1 MNAFGIPLLN
11 DRLAREA
18 SGGGE
23 GVGAVG
29 VEEAGGVGKAGIVG
43 EEGVGVAGAG
53 SVSGGHTHTSQSQII
68 TQEAKQA
75 KQQEEQLKEQRQA
88 VSRQG
93 VPQQEEA
100 GKGEATLVTL
110 RRGRWQVNN
119 NQVKSLQLTECSIA
133 VGGGGGGGGG
143 VCACVCVWQGQPVDS

>member
-1 MNAFGIPLLN
+1 M
-11 DRLAREA
+11 
-18 SGGGE
+18 GE
-23 GVGAVG
+23 GAVG
-29 VEEAGGVGKAGIVG
+29 VEEAGGVGEAGIVG
-43 EEGVGVAGAG
+43 EQGVGVAGAG

-75 KQQEEQLKEQRQA
+75 KKEEQLKEQRQA

-100 GKGEATLVTL
+100 GEGEATLVTL

-133 VGGGGGGGGG
+133 VGGGG
-143 VCACVCVWQGQPVDS
+143 VCVCG